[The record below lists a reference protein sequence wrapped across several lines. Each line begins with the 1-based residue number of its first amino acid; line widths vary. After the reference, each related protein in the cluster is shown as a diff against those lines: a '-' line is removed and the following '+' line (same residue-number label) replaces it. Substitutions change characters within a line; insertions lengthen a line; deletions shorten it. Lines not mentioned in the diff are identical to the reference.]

1 MLRVQGIDVFYGSIQ
16 ALKEVSLEV
25 GEGEIVCLIGS
36 NGAGKTTVLRTI
48 SGLLKPR
55 KGSIEFMGERI
66 DNKRPSQVVRGGISC
81 VPEGRR
87 IFPGLTVLEN
97 LEMGAY
103 VRRRKRTEVSEA
115 MERVF
120 ALFPVLKERARQ
132 AGGTLSGGQQQMLAI
147 ARALMAG
154 PRLLLLDEPS
164 LGLAPFLVEQ
174 VFDAIKRINQEEK
187 VTVLLV
193 EQNAKMA
200 LEIANRGYVLVNG
213 VVSLHDTASNL
224 KDNEKVRETYLG
236 G

>member
-1 MLRVQGIDVFYGSIQ
+1 MLRVSGIDVFYGSIQ

-25 GEGEIVCLIGS
+25 GEGEVVCLIGS

-66 DNKRPSQVVRGGISC
+66 DNKRPSQVVRDGISC

-103 VRRRKRTEVSEA
+103 VRRHKRAEVSEA

-120 ALFPVLKERARQ
+120 ALFPVLKERAGQ

-174 VFDAIKRINQEEK
+174 VFDAIKRINQDGK

-213 VVSLHDTASNL
+213 VVNLHDTASNL